1 MNFTH
6 PLSRYGLAYVM
17 FREETLATPSQ
28 ITKEMLIKHLSDGLN
43 HFRTQPVTMHP
54 DPDIDTFVQY
64 RYMPMQYILDNNQKG
79 NPKGGIYLCPNI
91 ITSDEKAHNCWNGVR
106 GLLALLESVKANE
119 ELLTKT
125 TKITMSLAPVA
136 GEVNNGK
143 RNKENVTGTL
153 LEASCCAIAT
163 LTPWKPSLSAEL
175 KPTCIIPDLS
185 ADDENQLMDLREFI
199 SFFQQMYNDNYDGW
213 MKAAI
218 YKPASG
224 SKKKADNLFK
234 RPKLFQGN
242 FPFAPPNSAF
252 GSVGLLASIGRW
264 AYESG
269 QTTRGRKVLESLKG
283 VPMYLISY
291 GNASAVTFDH
301 FVIDLAID
309 NKLDKII
316 YALYRSKIHSEDMRT
331 YDNPKYQLFDMLA
344 NRFLRQFDRPSFADF
359 QSTRAEYQPEVLPLF
374 NTFFLNKMNIN
385 APVPQ
390 PVVDSVRELGL
401 WLNSVAYFSAV
412 GKVGDKSKKEDIRKE
427 KAKTLIELESS
438 IFSARSP
445 AELMKVIVQAGRLAS
460 TIVPAK
466 NDTVKYKVSM
476 DAPAS
481 ADAYLSAV
489 LTGEIPRLED
499 AKMMLMAF
507 ARVRNRIEAKETPD
521 EPTPISDERPVE
533 RTSIAD

>member
-6 PLSRYGLAYVM
+6 PLSRYGLAYIM
-17 FREETLATPSQ
+17 FREETLSSPSE
-28 ITKEMLIKHLSDGLN
+28 ITKEMLMKHLIYGLN
-43 HFRTQPVTMHP
+43 HFRTQPVTTHP
-54 DPDIDTFVQY
+54 DPDVDSFVEY
-64 RYMPMQYILDNNQKG
+64 RFMPMQYILDNNQKG

-106 GLLALLESVKANE
+106 GLLAILESVKSSE
-119 ELLTKT
+119 ELITKT

-143 RNKENVTGTL
+143 RNKENVAGTL

-163 LTPWKPSLSAEL
+163 LTPWKPSLSADL

-185 ADDENQLMDLREFI
+185 ADDDNQLMDLREFI
-199 SFFQQMYNDNYDGW
+199 SFFEQMYTNNFKAW
-213 MKAAI
+213 MKADI
-218 YKPASG
+218 YKPAQG

-264 AYESG
+264 AKESG
-269 QTTRGRKVLESLKG
+269 QTTRGRRVLESLKG
-283 VPMYLISY
+283 TPLYLISY

-301 FVIDLAID
+301 FVIDLAIA
-309 NKLDKII
+309 NELDKII
-316 YALYRSKIHSEDMRT
+316 YALYRSKIHSEEMRA
-331 YDNPKYQLFDMLA
+331 YDNPKYQLFDMLT
-344 NRFLRQFDRPSFADF
+344 NRFLRQFDRPSFVDF
-359 QSTRAEYQPEVLPLF
+359 LSARAEYQPEVLPLF
-374 NTFFLNKMNIN
+374 NTFFLNKMNVN
-385 APVPQ
+385 TPVPQ
-390 PVVDSVRELGL
+390 PVVESVRELGL

-412 GKVGDKSKKEDIRKE
+412 EKVGDKLKKEDIRKA

-438 IFSARSP
+438 VFSARSA
-445 AELMKVIVQAGRLAS
+445 AELMKVIVQAGRL
-460 TIVPAK
+460 T
-466 NDTVKYKVSM
+466 SM

-481 ADAYLSAV
+481 SDIYLSSV

-507 ARVRNRIEAKETPD
+507 ARVRNRIEAKEQPD
-521 EPTPISDERPVE
+521 EPTPISAELPVE